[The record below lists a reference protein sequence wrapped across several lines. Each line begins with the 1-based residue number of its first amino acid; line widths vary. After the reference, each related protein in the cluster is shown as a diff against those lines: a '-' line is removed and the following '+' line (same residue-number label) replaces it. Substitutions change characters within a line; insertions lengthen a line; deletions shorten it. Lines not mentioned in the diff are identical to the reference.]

1 MKNGIA
7 IATAGFTGC
16 VGAIMLVVLMFTT
29 SVLAPIGAAL
39 ACSDGSL
46 TSTAPD
52 TTGTITVSTG
62 TGNYTAPEHSDNQVA
77 EAIASYVE
85 SIAADD
91 SHGYSQ
97 ANRRGNPDY
106 DCSSLVND
114 AVRAAGIDPDPGS
127 YFVTQTMGPILEKA
141 GFTHLT
147 WGMTASDLGTL
158 QRGDII
164 VLASHHTETYLGG
177 GYWGGA
183 RNDQGHPEAG
193 DQDGNEIV
201 AGSEWPTPLGP
212 DVYRWTGGAPAATG
226 TPSLPAGSDVSASVA
241 ASLSSC
247 TASNSA
253 VNLDDLCG
261 GTGVNIPDYA
271 QPWVEEASKQSG
283 MRKALVAAMMKQESS
298 FRPEVCNSGG
308 YCGLLQIG
316 PSQWLSVHGTADGR
330 TDGPTTATY
339 GGMLLGRTLQQV
351 QSIKQKSTVQW
362 VRDLSDEDAVVIAWN
377 AGPGYLSNP
386 EYMPASEDG
395 LPTETRNYLASMHQ
409 LAGTED
415 QCSAAAAGSTGE
427 DGKAPGTSN
436 GDIGNKYAEGQ
447 CTWYAYERRKEMGI
461 GTPSYLGNG
470 GNWWQT
476 APKYGLRVDHTP
488 QVGAAISFLPGQAGA
503 DGVYGHVGVVE
514 SVNPDGT
521 IGISE
526 SNWLGVRYKRHD
538 RTLSDPGQYWY
549 VH

>member
-1 MKNGIA
+1 MRGISGFVA
-7 IATAGFTGC
+7 GAVGSCTALFATVIMFIAVALPGLG
-16 VGAIMLVVLMFTT
+16 
-29 SVLAPIGAAL
+29 GAAL
-39 ACSDGSL
+39 LASCGGNLD
-46 TSTAPD
+46 APD
-52 TTGTITVSTG
+52 STGAVTVSTE

-106 DCSSLVND
+106 DCSSLVNA

-193 DQDGNEIV
+193 DQDGHEIE
-201 AGSEWPTPLGP
+201 AGSAWPNVLGP
-212 DVYRWTGGAPAATG
+212 DVYRWTGAAPDPTSGAT
-226 TPSLPAGSDVSASVA
+226 VSADMVSSS
-241 ASLSSC
+241 ASSLASCSS
-247 TASNSA
+247 SSSSM
-253 VNLDDLCG
+253 NLDDLCG

-298 FRPEVCNSGG
+298 FHPEVCNSGG

-395 LPTETRNYLASMHQ
+395 LPAETRNYLASMHQ
-409 LAGTED
+409 LAGTQD
-415 QCSAAAAGSTGE
+415 QCSAVAAGSTGE

-436 GDIGNKYAEGQ
+436 GDVGNRYADGQ

-461 GTPSYLGNG
+461 GTPSFLGNG

-476 APKYGLRVDHTP
+476 APGYGLRVDHTP

-526 SNWLGVRYKRHD
+526 SNWMGVRYKRHD